1 MGFKAQQISFVG
13 SHIQGLRQI
22 LGESHSSCFSLL
34 QNVQQRLM
42 PSTRLKFS
50 FILVLLLSFNNQN
63 VWSRILE
70 VCFTW
75 YCIVFN
81 LLYAMEEFV
90 LHNDLLKFS
99 SSQKKTFL
107 IVSNMGT
114 LFIFFLKGVSTSQQI
129 SLSHIIAYTNNCHNE
144 SHFVNLKKVD
154 STLRFKESIRK
165 TNEQTTTKPPEMFVP
180 LTLTVF
186 YYSFMNLY

>member
-22 LGESHSSCFSLL
+22 LGESHSSRFSLL

-99 SSQKKTFL
+99 SQKKTFL

-114 LFIFFLKGVSTSQQI
+114 LFIFFLKGVTTSQQI

>member
-22 LGESHSSCFSLL
+22 LGESHSSRFSLL

-114 LFIFFLKGVSTSQQI
+114 LFIFFLKGVTTSQQI

>member
-22 LGESHSSCFSLL
+22 LGESHSSRFSLL

-90 LHNDLLKFS
+90 LHNDLLKF

>member
-22 LGESHSSCFSLL
+22 LGESHSSRFSLL

-114 LFIFFLKGVSTSQQI
+114 LFIFFLKGVTTSQQI

-165 TNEQTTTKPPEMFVP
+165 TNEQTTTKPPEIFVP

>member
-22 LGESHSSCFSLL
+22 LGESHSSRFSLL